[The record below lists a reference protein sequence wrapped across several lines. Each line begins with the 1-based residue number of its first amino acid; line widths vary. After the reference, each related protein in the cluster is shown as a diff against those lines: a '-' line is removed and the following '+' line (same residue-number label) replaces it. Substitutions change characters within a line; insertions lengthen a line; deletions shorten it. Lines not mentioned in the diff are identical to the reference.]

1 MKLFIW
7 MLLLY
12 SIPFAF
18 LMVTL
23 LYSKSKKYYT
33 LGKTLASLGFIVV
46 AIVSGLEGTH
56 LIDVWHTM
64 PAFLL
69 CLTGDVLLG
78 IYNQNKQK
86 EYFLA
91 GLCVF
96 LCGHIGF
103 FLSFARMSGVLAWE
117 MIIPVFGVM
126 LTIWLEKRPGMNTE
140 KLKVGILLYSY
151 FVSLLLT
158 KTIFMAVKECSA
170 GTLLLAI
177 GAGLFLISDVL
188 LLFLNFYKKRFV
200 TLHVLNLI
208 TYYYGIF
215 LMAASFQFF
224 S

>member
-12 SIPFAF
+12 SIPFTF
-18 LMVTL
+18 LMMTL

-33 LGKTLASLGFIVV
+33 LGKTLASIGFIVV
-46 AIVSGLEGTH
+46 AIISGFKGTH

-78 IYNQNKQK
+78 VYNQNKHK

-103 FLSFARMSGVLAWE
+103 FLSFARMKGVVAWE
-117 MIIPVFGVM
+117 LLIPVLGVM
-126 LTIWLEKRPGMNTE
+126 LTLWMEKRPGMNTG
-140 KLKVGILLYSY
+140 KLKFEILIYSY
-151 FVSLLLT
+151 FVTLLLT
-158 KTIFMAVKECSA
+158 KTIFMLIKELSA
-170 GTLLLAI
+170 GTLMLAI

-188 LLFLNFYKKRFV
+188 LLFLNFYKKRFM